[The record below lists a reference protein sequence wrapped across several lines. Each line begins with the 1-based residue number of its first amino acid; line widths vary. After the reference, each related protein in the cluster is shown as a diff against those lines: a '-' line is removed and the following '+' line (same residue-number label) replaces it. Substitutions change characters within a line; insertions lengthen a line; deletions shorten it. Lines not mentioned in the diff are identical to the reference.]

1 MVGVTSPL
9 SLRLAAAVVVVVGQS
24 LRPLCAAAALEE
36 EGGRGA
42 GSVHACL
49 AASYTRGTLT
59 RWQLGAL
66 LSISALVAGAG
77 VLRYAMRCD
86 ACAPLYS

>member
-9 SLRLAAAVVVVVGQS
+9 SLRLAAAAVVVVVGQS
-24 LRPLCAAAALEE
+24 LRPLED
-36 EGGRGA
+36 RGA
-42 GSVHACL
+42 GSVHACC

-66 LSISALVAGAG
+66 LSISAPVAGAG